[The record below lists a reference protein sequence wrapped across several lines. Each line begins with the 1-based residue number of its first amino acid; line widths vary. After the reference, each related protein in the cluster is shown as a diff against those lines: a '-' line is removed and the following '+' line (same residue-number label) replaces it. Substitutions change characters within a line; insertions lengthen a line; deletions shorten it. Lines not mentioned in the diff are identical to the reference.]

1 MLKIAPSPTFV
12 HTIIIQHPAEDDAP
26 VNFVFRSLK
35 KDGLIEFIGRAR
47 ADADAAAHE
56 IVAGWDGVE
65 VEFSTENLAV
75 LLKNYPSA
83 AKLICD
89 GYLDANTGAAAKN

>member
-12 HTIIIQHPAEDDAP
+12 HTVIIQHPAEEDTP

-35 KDGLIEFIGRAR
+35 KDGLVEFMGRAR
-47 ADADAAAHE
+47 LDASAAAHE

-65 VEFSTENLAV
+65 VEFSTKTFSEMLE
-75 LLKNYPSA
+75 NYPLA